1 MARRDPETT
10 RSIHERALLARANVV
25 GVGIGH
31 KVVGGEETDE
41 TCIVVFVER
50 KVPPEAL
57 RRRDLVPPTL
67 RGIRTDVVETGRF
80 VARELAQA
88 EEVSRTSRVRPAP
101 GGVSLGHVRIT
112 AGTLGVLLR
121 TVSGEDRILSNN
133 HVLANS
139 NAASPGDLILQP
151 GPADGG
157 TLEDAVARLVAFEP
171 IRFKERE
178 IGPVARLVE
187 RRLRPL
193 LARLG
198 LSLGRLPST
207 DTNLVDA
214 AIARPLAEDLVSP
227 DILGIGRVAGTTE
240 ARVGLQLRKSGRTT
254 GLTAGKVTALAA
266 TVEVDYRGATAVFRE
281 QIVGDVLSR
290 GGDSG
295 SLVVDEAN
303 RAVGLLFAG
312 GANTTILNPI
322 AAVLEAL
329 RLTL

>member
-1 MARRDPETT
+1 M
-10 RSIHERALLARANVV
+10 
-25 GVGIGH
+25 
-31 KVVGGEETDE
+31 GGEETDE

-50 KVPPEAL
+50 KLPPEAL

-80 VARELAQA
+80 VALELAQA
-88 EEVSRTSRVRPAP
+88 QEVSRTSHVRPAP
-101 GGVSLGHVRIT
+101 GGVSLGHFRIT

-121 TVSGEDRILSNN
+121 TTAGEDRILSNN
-133 HVLANS
+133 HVLADS

-157 TLEDAVARLVAFEP
+157 TLEDAIARLVTFVP

-198 LSLGRLPST
+198 LSLGRLPSE
-207 DTNLVDA
+207 DTNVVDA
-214 AIARPLAEDLVSP
+214 AIAKPLASDLVSP
-227 DILGIGRVAGTTE
+227 EILGIGRVTGTVD
-240 ARVGLQLRKSGRTT
+240 ARIGLRVRKSGRTT
-254 GLTAGKVTALAA
+254 GLTTGKITALAA

-281 QIVGDVLSR
+281 QLVGDLLSR

-303 RAVGLLFAG
+303 HAVGLLFAG
-312 GANTTILNPI
+312 GSNTTILNPI

-329 RLTL
+329 GLAT